1 MSTLEQ
7 LEVEDIYSDLNLL
20 RIEDLGDRKQW
31 KIVTYRDPR
40 DGRKTRTHSALRK
53 AIDNAS
59 SVNGLPKLPPD
70 MIDYVW
76 INGIDEDNYS
86 KGKEISIDKIVP
98 LLKEKGFD
106 KNQIEKVDKN
116 FARTFMD
123 YEKKF

>member
-20 RIEDLGDRKQW
+20 RIEDLGDRNQW